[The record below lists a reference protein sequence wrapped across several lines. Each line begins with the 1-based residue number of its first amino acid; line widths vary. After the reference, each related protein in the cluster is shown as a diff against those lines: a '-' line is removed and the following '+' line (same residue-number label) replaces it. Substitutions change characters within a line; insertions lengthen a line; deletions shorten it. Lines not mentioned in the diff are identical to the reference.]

1 MKNKVLSIWLYFM
14 RRTIRSGYA
23 GTTTNIQIVL
33 NTPKNPF
40 LNQATEKILAKISY
54 PQKPGVDH
62 FKPPPKS
69 LDHHRHHSRPQSPS
83 FLGHVVGKP
92 GVATGRLQIKP
103 SGSGDENASSLEI
116 WSPPPLLGER
126 STDFIN
132 WARLEAV
139 QLITSATQGTPVAT
153 RRKWLPAL

>member
-1 MKNKVLSIWLYFM
+1 M

-62 FKPPPKS
+62 FKPPQNRSITTVTILAP
-69 LDHHRHHSRPQSPS
+69 RVRR
-83 FLGHVVGKP
+83 FLV
-92 GVATGRLQIKP
+92 T
-103 SGSGDENASSLEI
+103 
-116 WSPPPLLGER
+116 W
-126 STDFIN
+126 
-132 WARLEAV
+132 
-139 QLITSATQGTPVAT
+139 
-153 RRKWLPAL
+153 